1 MILLIIVNYIFVV
14 LRKPSGVQASFRYK
28 DSTTFKSLGKL
39 KKKKKINMLDYVTA
53 LIFTFSHLHFVHIHL
68 YFILFIL
75 ELSLLLLAFRYK
87 KKKRREV
94 YIYLL
99 LFKKKNPEVLIGP
112 NTHVYIIFIVLIK
125 AYS

>member
-53 LIFTFSHLHFVHIHL
+53 LIFTFSHLHFVHIHR

-75 ELSLLLLAFRYK
+75 ELSLLLLTFRY

-99 LFKKKNPEVLIGP
+99 LFKKKP
-112 NTHVYIIFIVLIK
+112 
-125 AYS
+125 